1 MGHLFSQYHS
11 AWPWRASPPDESY
24 VDIHPVQQGAINHTS
39 SVHWGD
45 MEVARHQL
53 SFDRLMYLIS
63 ATVYRIEHLYELAPI
78 QVPGRT
84 APNAH
89 LAQRLLM
96 PVRLG
101 VFHSEIYGH
110 RDSTLRLGTA
120 ETAAS
125 KIKRKDEGGNGEIT
139 DVEATSSTRLTA
151 SDSTG
156 PVGTSSTSSGSHG
169 SLALNDSSL
178 WSMTKEQLTF
188 DWLSTEEQ
196 PAFDDAELSQ
206 YQNHLLTIAKPLASM
221 SIQHQ
226 LQLFDFVRGRS
237 CASARD
243 GGGLYQV
250 LDHEVLAG

>member
-53 SFDRLMYLIS
+53 SFDRLMYFIS

-110 RDSTLRLGTA
+110 RDSTLRLGTV
-120 ETAAS
+120 ETVGS
-125 KIKRKDEGGNGEIT
+125 KTNRKDGDGNGERKS
-139 DVEATSSTRLTA
+139 VEATSSTRPEA

-156 PVGTSSTSSGSHG
+156 LVGTSSISSGSHG
-169 SLALNDSSL
+169 SLALNNSSV

-188 DWLSTEEQ
+188 DCPSTEEQ
-196 PAFDDAELSQ
+196 PAFDDAEPSQ
-206 YQNHLLTIAKPLASM
+206 YQNHLLTMAKPLGSM
-221 SIQHQ
+221 SIQHR
-226 LQLFDFVRGRS
+226 LQLFGFVGDRERALEMAADFIKF
-237 CASARD
+237 
-243 GGGLYQV
+243 
-250 LDHEVLAG
+250 